1 MKIKILALGTR
12 MPSWVQE
19 GCNDY
24 CQRIR
29 PMQQLEL
36 VEIPLAKR
44 GKTSDISRVKAEE
57 AGAIGKQLK
66 GNEKLVVLDVRGK
79 SFSTPD
85 LAGFIESWQMDGR
98 DVAIIIG
105 GPDGLDER
113 FLSTAYAR
121 LSLSK
126 LTLPHPLARMVLIEQ
141 IYRALAIN
149 ANHPYHRE

>member
-1 MKIKILALGTR
+1 

-19 GCNDY
+19 GCDEY
-24 CQRIR
+24 LQRIR

-57 AGAIGKQLK
+57 ADTIEKQLR
-66 GNEKLVVLDVRGK
+66 GSENLVVLDVRGK
-79 SFSTPD
+79 PFSTPE
-85 LAGFIESWQMDGR
+85 LADFIESWQMDGR

-113 FLSTAYAR
+113 FLSGTYTR